1 MIKRQPDMLVAASIG
16 KVENILVS
24 IDKYKPGLV
33 ILDFGE
39 ISQHSLQNVKL
50 SKKNFPQ
57 IKLIVMNILPLQA
70 DVFEYVRA
78 GVSGFILKDANTA
91 EFLKT
96 IRSVILGGM
105 ILPEQLTGSL
115 FSQIAEN
122 TINEVKPLEIVESII
137 MTKREKQVIDLIA
150 DSATN
155 KEIADKLNLSIY
167 TVKSHVHNILEKL
180 AISKRVQIAKHAH
193 QLESYKL
200 KRETALFTSE

>member
-1 MIKRQPDMLVAASIG
+1 MLVAASIG
-16 KVENILVS
+16 KAENILLS

-57 IKLIVMNILPLQA
+57 IKLIVMNILPLQS
-70 DVFEYVRA
+70 DIFEYIRA
-78 GVSGFILKDANTA
+78 GASGFILKDANTV
-91 EFLKT
+91 EFIKT
-96 IRSVILGGM
+96 IRSVIMGEM

-115 FSQIAEN
+115 FSQITEN
-122 TINEVKPLEIVESII
+122 AINEVKPFEIVESIF
-137 MTKREKQVIDLIA
+137 MTKRERQVIDLIA
-150 DSATN
+150 ESASN
-155 KEIADKLNLSIY
+155 KEIAFKLNLSIY
-167 TVKSHVHNILEKL
+167 TIKSHVHKILEKL

-200 KRETALFTSE
+200 KRETTLFTSE